1 MQAKPSRLFQ
11 RLVPK
16 PNWRIGHDLQHEVNQ
31 MIKLEGL
38 TKQFGSQVV
47 LDDLNLEIPSGKTTG
62 IVGPNGS
69 GKTTTIKHLLGLVK
83 PDSGN
88 IYIDGR
94 KLNGHWDYRK
104 DIGYMP
110 QMARYPENM
119 KVRELIS
126 FIKDIRKDQV
136 AIEHPLLDY
145 FGLKA
150 EMGKRLRNLSGGTR
164 QKVGAVLAIMFNP
177 SILILDEPTAG
188 LDPQAS
194 YKLKQMIRREKKKGK
209 TILLTTHIMSEIEE
223 LADHL
228 VFLVEGH
235 LRYSGPMTAFLE
247 QQQEQRLEG
256 AVAKMMEEVA

>member
-1 MQAKPSRLFQ
+1 
-11 RLVPK
+11 
-16 PNWRIGHDLQHEVNQ
+16 
-31 MIKLEGL
+31 MIKFEGL
-38 TKQFGSQVV
+38 TKQFGSQIV
-47 LDDLNLEIPSGKTTG
+47 LDNLNLEIPSGQTTG

-83 PDSGN
+83 PDDGA
-88 IYIDGR
+88 IYINEK

-104 DIGYMP
+104 EIGYMP
-110 QMARYPENM
+110 QVARYPENM
-119 KVRELIS
+119 KVRELID
-126 FIKDIRKDQV
+126 FIKEIRKNQV
-136 AIEHPLLDY
+136 AIEQPLIDY
-145 FGLKA
+145 FGLRA
-150 EMGKRLRNLSGGTR
+150 ELGKRLRNLSGGTR
-164 QKVGAVLAIMFNP
+164 QKVGAVIAMMFNP

-228 VFLVEGH
+228 IFIVEGH
-235 LRYSGPMTAFLE
+235 LRYNGPMNAFLE
-247 QQQEQRLEG
+247 QQHEQRLEG